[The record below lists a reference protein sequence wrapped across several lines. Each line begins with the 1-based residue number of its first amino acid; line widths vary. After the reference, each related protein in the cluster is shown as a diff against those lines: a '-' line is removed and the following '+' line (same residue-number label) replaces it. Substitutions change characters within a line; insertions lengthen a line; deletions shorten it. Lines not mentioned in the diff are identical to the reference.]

1 MEINMTK
8 MMLRVLAAIAIAFT
22 GSQTMLQ
29 AQGNHGPAGTWDL
42 NVTVVNCQSGAIIRT
57 VNSLQMFSHDG
68 SLTETANTAT
78 RGGSVGKWTHVEG
91 NMYITQFWFFRYN
104 PDGTFKSMAEG
115 LNKVELSGDGTHF
128 NASGIVTDY
137 DATGNVISVG
147 CVTHAARRLT
157 SLDN

>member
-1 MEINMTK
+1 MTK
-8 MMLRVLAAIAIAFT
+8 TMFRILAAIAIAFT

-29 AQGNHGPAGTWDL
+29 AQENHGPAGTWNL
-42 NVTVVNCQSGAIIRT
+42 NVTVVNCQNGAPIRT

-68 SLTETANTAT
+68 SLAETANTAT
-78 RGGSVGKWTHVEG
+78 RGSSVGKWTHVEG
-91 NMYITQFWFFRYN
+91 NTYTTQFWFYRYN

-128 NASGIVTDY
+128 NASGIITDY

-147 CVTHAARRLT
+147 CVTHAAHRLV
-157 SLDN
+157 SLDR